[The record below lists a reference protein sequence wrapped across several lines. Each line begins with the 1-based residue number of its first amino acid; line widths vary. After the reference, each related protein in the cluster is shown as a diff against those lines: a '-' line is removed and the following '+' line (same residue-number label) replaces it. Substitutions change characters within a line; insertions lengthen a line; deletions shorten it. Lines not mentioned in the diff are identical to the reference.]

1 VPMSRRTRAALVT
14 LALLAAVV
22 LSGCAR
28 TVRVESGELV
38 TCAYGEV
45 VTNTVKV
52 VEVPA
57 DKAAQYRVVST
68 TVTCDKHKGLE
79 ALYAQAQASIV
90 ASDLVAARLKLA
102 EIVKADA
109 AFRRA
114 QAQIDAIDAGQKPS
128 PDSGTGGDNTGGK
141 EPVGPIANLASRVP
155 DTLPGYT
162 AAPVISDVFTLSRQ
176 YKPAAG
182 TPTDSLVVVVEQFRD
197 AAAAKAALARN
208 VSRGY
213 GDDVSTVKIAG
224 RSVRFGTDGRR
235 FATLAWYEQGVLI
248 VMEATSPSGK
258 PESLKSHMV
267 SLASEIVK

>member
-1 VPMSRRTRAALVT
+1 MPRRTHVALVS
-14 LALLAAVV
+14 LALLASVV
-22 LSGCAR
+22 LAGCAR
-28 TVRVESGELV
+28 TVRVEAGELV

-57 DKAAQYRVVST
+57 DKVADYRVVST
-68 TVTCDKHKGLE
+68 TVTCEKHKGLE

-102 EIVKADA
+102 EIVKSDA

-114 QAQIDAIDAGQKPS
+114 QAQIDAIDAGQKPA
-128 PDSGTGGDNTGGK
+128 PDSGTGGNDTGGNG
-141 EPVGPIANLASRVP
+141 PVGPIANLSDRVP

-176 YKPAAG
+176 YSPAAG
-182 TPTDSLVVVVEQFRD
+182 APTDSLVVVVEQYRD
-197 AAAAKAALARN
+197 ASAAKAALARN
-208 VSRGY
+208 VSRSY

-224 RSVRFGTDGRR
+224 RSVRFGTDGKR
-235 FATLAWYEQGVLI
+235 FATVAWYEQGVLI
-248 VMEATSPSGK
+248 VMEAAATSGK
-258 PESLKSHMV
+258 PEGLKNHLV